1 MSLYS
6 RLWYLFSI
14 FVDFVWCCSAT
25 SFVCMYIV
33 SSLVFYSVWI
43 LEPYFNY
50 PFRILSSFLFMIH
63 FFASYTILYNN
74 EYLLKKRF
82 LYCCIEYT
90 SPWAGF
96 ELTTLVMI
104 DTDCKSNYIL
114 LISDENILSTRTSRK
129 QQQHMYL
136 IIYLW
141 FIVWHTLLKPLQ
153 KVNYK
158 LKSLLTFQ
166 KW

>member
-1 MSLYS
+1 MVGLVG
-6 RLWYLFSI
+6 LWYLTPLSTI
-14 FVDFVWCCSAT
+14 FQL
-25 SFVCMYIV
+25 YRGGQ
-33 SSLVFYSVWI
+33 FYWWRKRSTWRKPLTCHKSVTNLI
-43 LEPYFNY
+43 
-50 PFRILSSFLFMIH
+50 
-63 FFASYTILYNN
+63 T
-74 EYLLKKRF
+74 
-82 LYCCIEYT
+82 YCCIEYT

-153 KVNYK
+153 KRKKIIIYNYNMCHDIPVYGVVVIV
-158 LKSLLTFQ
+158 TCAMTYRYMV
-166 KW
+166 